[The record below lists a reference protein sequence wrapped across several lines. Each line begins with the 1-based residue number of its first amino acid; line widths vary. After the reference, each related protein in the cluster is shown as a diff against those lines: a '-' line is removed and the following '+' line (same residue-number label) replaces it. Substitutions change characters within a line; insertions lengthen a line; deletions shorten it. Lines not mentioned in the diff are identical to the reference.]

1 MLYFAPL
8 FAFGFSQLA
17 MLGWLSA
24 AAVPVLI
31 HLWNKP
37 KYREVAWAAM
47 EYLLA
52 AVQKNSRRLRVEE
65 WLLLAIRIA
74 IILLVVL
81 AVAGPY
87 FEQAATTFVA
97 GRPTHKVFVIDG
109 SLFDGLP
116 RHRQKPVDRRS
127 N

>member
-1 MLYFAPL
+1 MFTPGPL

-17 MLGWLSA
+17 MLGWLAA

-31 HLWNKP
+31 HLWNKR
-37 KYREVAWAAM
+37 KYREVTWAAM

-52 AVQKNSRRLRVEE
+52 AIQKNSRRLRIEQ
-65 WLLLAIRIA
+65 WLLLAIRTA

-87 FEQAATTFVA
+87 LEQAAAPFIA
-97 GRPTHKVFVIDG
+97 GRPTHKLMVIDA
-109 SLFDGLP
+109 SYSMAY
-116 RHRQKPVDRRS
+116 RS
-127 N
+127 TDKS